1 MTLSNGCKDLDKGC
15 TGLGNEGC
23 RAQPRGAES
32 KLSHLCLPNIH
43 WPGGAVDARRT
54 AQAPLYNPRCSPI
67 VASHSTH
74 SSSPPFPCFCLP
86 PVKFTRRLTSNG
98 SAEEIQ
104 TDTYTDA
111 ENRATNTALDFR
123 ILTNSR
129 PGAQSMDQ
137 QSPTQDSERAAA
149 RDAKRLQSL
158 ERESASKE
166 WKAEVDRQSPED
178 RACDAITGT
187 NDTVVTGDS
196 STGPSGTKSRKK
208 ASPPPDT
215 SSGSNGRQ

>member
-1 MTLSNGCKDLDKGC
+1 
-15 TGLGNEGC
+15 
-23 RAQPRGAES
+23 
-32 KLSHLCLPNIH
+32 
-43 WPGGAVDARRT
+43 
-54 AQAPLYNPRCSPI
+54 
-67 VASHSTH
+67 
-74 SSSPPFPCFCLP
+74 
-86 PVKFTRRLTSNG
+86 
-98 SAEEIQ
+98 
-104 TDTYTDA
+104 
-111 ENRATNTALDFR
+111 
-123 ILTNSR
+123 
-129 PGAQSMDQ
+129 MDQ